1 MCLFIDKLIC
11 WGVVFAVGIFWVVGV
26 QQSVPAGVG
35 HSVLGRRLRRLFHFA
50 GLELLR
56 SF

>member
-11 WGVVFAVGIFWVVGV
+11 LGAVFAVGIFWVVGV
-26 QQSVPAGVG
+26 RQFVPAGVG
-35 HSVLGRRLRRLFHFA
+35 HSVLGRRFRRLFHFV
-50 GLELLR
+50 GLGLLR